1 MTSSQ
6 SPPNAAERP
15 RLTERQKKENHIR
28 SEQKRREA
36 IREGF
41 DRLAAIVPGME
52 GQGRSEAVV
61 LEATLQHMREQIA
74 KRKELIAQGRT
85 NGADTS
91 QWELDV
97 RSLRYWHPLCTSFA
111 DFAMLGGD
119 YDAVRAPTRKKR
131 DGAGRT
137 AAGRAASRAA
147 GRTTG
152 RTAGRTAAAAAVYS
166 QLAPWVAV
174 TVAGVGRVLH
184 VIPVRFGVFGVEY
197 HVRLLQ
203 WIICHSISS
212 LSTAFLY

>member
-6 SPPNAAERP
+6 SPPNATTDRP

-74 KRKELIAQGRT
+74 KRKELIADGRAK
-85 NGADTS
+85 GIDTS

-97 RSLRYWHPLCTSFA
+97 RRLRHGTPSGRALLT
-111 DFAMLGGD
+111 AMLGGD
-119 YDAVRAPTRKKR
+119 HDTVRAPAHSKR
-131 DGAGRT
+131 DGAGGTAGAAVSSELVYLVSVVT
-137 AAGRAASRAA
+137 AARRGDTLCCICASVWLALGILRDEIRASLWFLVRGRY
-147 GRTTG
+147 GKG
-152 RTAGRTAAAAAVYS
+152 
-166 QLAPWVAV
+166 VAV
-174 TVAGVGRVLH
+174 PPKSLFHSRLH
-184 VIPVRFGVFGVEY
+184 GPM
-197 HVRLLQ
+197 
-203 WIICHSISS
+203 
-212 LSTAFLY
+212 TA